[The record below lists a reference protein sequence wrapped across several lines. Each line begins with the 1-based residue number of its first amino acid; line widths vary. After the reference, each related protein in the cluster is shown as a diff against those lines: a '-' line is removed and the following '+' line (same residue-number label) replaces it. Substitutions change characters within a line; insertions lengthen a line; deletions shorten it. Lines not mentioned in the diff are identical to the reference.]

1 MSKDTASPAMRVGC
15 VVGQESVIKSISRHN
30 SLFTLC
36 LPKFIQL
43 AAAEYLMEDH
53 RPYRIAM
60 RDEMISR
67 IESID
72 KIFKQTDTISYVKPN
87 AGIYFWINVHKT
99 GMSGK
104 ELSLKLLKESEFV
117 FAQEMR
123 SDHQE

>member
-1 MSKDTASPAMRVGC
+1 
-15 VVGQESVIKSISRHN
+15 
-30 SLFTLC
+30 
-36 LPKFIQL
+36 
-43 AAAEYLMEDH
+43 MEDH

-72 KIFKQTDTISYVKPN
+72 KIFKQTDIISYVKPN

-104 ELSLKLLKESEFV
+104 ELSLKLLKESGVCVCPGDAFGPSGVNYIRICISGAKGLLIEGVNKMYNFFV
-117 FAQEMR
+117 KKI
-123 SDHQE
+123 